1 MASNKNSTDKIY
13 SSFHIN
19 FFDKVILNKR
29 AQMINIIKKLI
40 NFDDIKS
47 ICDIGTTENLNK
59 SSNFIIKNIAEN
71 KIFKSISDQEIKD
84 KFFSKTLKKSITDNF
99 SIEEKENMS
108 SDLII
113 STATIEHVGNEENQF
128 KMIKNMTELSKNYV
142 VLTTPNRFHP
152 IEFHTKIPFIHFL
165 PKKIHRFILNLFGFK
180 SLSLEENLNLL
191 SKNDIIKILGNL
203 KNFDFEII
211 EISFLGFVSNFVVF
225 IKVSDR

>member
-1 MASNKNSTDKIY
+1 
-13 SSFHIN
+13 
-19 FFDKVILNKR
+19 
-29 AQMINIIKKLI
+29 
-40 NFDDIKS
+40 
-47 ICDIGTTENLNK
+47 
-59 SSNFIIKNIAEN
+59 
-71 KIFKSISDQEIKD
+71 
-84 KFFSKTLKKSITDNF
+84 
-99 SIEEKENMS
+99 MS

-191 SKNDIIKILGNL
+191 SKNDILKILGNL

-225 IKVSDR
+225 IKVNDR